1 MRGPRI
7 QWTEALRQHAARRLQ
22 FTLSRFSQNISM
34 VTLEIPNAAPK
45 PGSFPKTTSRIT
57 VRLLPKGIVHCE
69 DDQNDLYAAISLL
82 SEHAGRAVQR
92 TLDRERIFRPRL
104 K

>member
-7 QWTEALRQHAARRLQ
+7 QWTEALRQHAGRRLQ
-22 FTLSRFSQNISM
+22 FALSRFSQNISM
-34 VTLEIPNAAPK
+34 VTLDIHNAART
-45 PGSFPKTTSRIT
+45 PGASPKTTCRIT

-69 DDQNDLYAAISLL
+69 DDQNDLYAAICLL

-92 TLDRERIFRPRL
+92 SLDRERSFRPRL
-104 K
+104 R